1 MYAVI
6 DVGSFQFKVAEG
18 DIIDAP
24 SIDIEPGQKLDVDKV
39 LLVANGEDVKIGTP
53 YLAGA
58 KVSFEV
64 VRHLRDEKDISF
76 FFRKRKDVR
85 RTIGHRQELTALKVA
100 KIAA

>member
-6 DVGSFQFKVAEG
+6 DVGSFQFKVSEG

-53 YLAGA
+53 YVAGA

>member
-6 DVGSFQFKVAEG
+6 DVGSFQFRVAEG
-18 DIIDAP
+18 DVIDAP
-24 SIDIEPGQKLDVDKV
+24 SMDIEPGKTMDIDKV
-39 LLVANGEDVKIGTP
+39 LLVADGENVKVGAP
-53 YLAGA
+53 YVTGA

-76 FFRKRKDVR
+76 FFRKRKDAR
-85 RTIGHRQELTALKVA
+85 KTIGHRQDLTALKVT

>member
-6 DVGSFQFKVAEG
+6 DVGSFQFKVSEG

-24 SIDIEPGQKLDVDKV
+24 SIDIEPGQALDVDKV
-39 LLVANGEDVKIGTP
+39 LLVANGDDVKIGTP

-85 RTIGHRQELTALKVA
+85 KTIGHRQELTALKVA
-100 KIAA
+100 KITC

>member
-6 DVGSFQFKVAEG
+6 DVGSFQFKVSEG

-24 SIDIEPGQKLDVDKV
+24 SMDIEPGQPLDIDKV
-39 LLVANGEDVKIGTP
+39 LLIVNGDDVKIGTP
-53 YLAGA
+53 YLKGA

-64 VRHLRDEKDISF
+64 VRHLRDDKDVSF

-85 RTIGHRQELTALKVA
+85 KTVGHRQDLTALKVA
-100 KIAA
+100 KISV

>member
-1 MYAVI
+1 MSSSDQLYQRIAP
-6 DVGSFQFKVAEG
+6 DVKLGQRVKIFAFTNLYGCEIG
-18 DIIDAP
+18 D
-24 SIDIEPGQKLDVDKV
+24 
-39 LLVANGEDVKIGTP
+39 DVKIGTP

-85 RTIGHRQELTALKVA
+85 KTIGHRQDLTALKVS
-100 KIAA
+100 KISA

>member
-18 DIIDAP
+18 DVIDAP
-24 SIDIEPGQKLDVDKV
+24 SIDIEPGQKLDIDKV
-39 LLVANGEDVKIGTP
+39 LLVANGDDVKIGTP

-58 KVSFEV
+58 KVSFDV

-85 RTIGHRQELTALKVA
+85 KTIGHRQELTALKVT
-100 KIAA
+100 KISA

>member
-24 SIDIEPGQKLDVDKV
+24 SIEIEPGQTLDVDKV
-39 LLVANGEDVKIGTP
+39 LLVANGDDVKIGTP
-53 YLAGA
+53 YVTGA

-85 RTIGHRQELTALKVA
+85 KTIGHRQDMTALKVS
-100 KIAA
+100 KISV

>member
-24 SIDIEPGQKLDVDKV
+24 SMDIEAGKTLDIDKV
-39 LLVANGEDVKIGTP
+39 LLVADGENVKVGTP
-53 YLAGA
+53 YVAGA

-64 VRHLRDEKDISF
+64 VRHLRDDKDISF

-85 RTIGHRQELTALKVA
+85 KTIGHRQELTALKVS
-100 KIAA
+100 KISV

>member
-18 DIIDAP
+18 DVIDAP

-39 LLVANGEDVKIGTP
+39 LLVADGENVKIGTP
-53 YLAGA
+53 YVAGA

-64 VRHLRDEKDISF
+64 VRHLRDEKDIHF
-76 FFRKRKDVR
+76 FFRKRKDTR
-85 RTIGHRQELTALKVA
+85 KTIGHRQELTALKVA
-100 KIAA
+100 KITA

>member
-24 SIDIEPGQKLDVDKV
+24 SIDIEPGEKLDIDKV
-39 LLVANGEDVKIGTP
+39 LLIANGDDVKIGTP

-64 VRHLRDEKDISF
+64 VRHLRDDKDISF

-85 RTIGHRQELTALKVA
+85 KTIGHRQDLTALKVA
-100 KIAA
+100 KISA